1 MSEAFEKG
9 VKVFGEVYGEDMAKG
24 VRAYSQQNEDFG
36 NLQAKWAM
44 EWAFGTVWTR
54 EELETDDGF
63 ARFVQW
69 RLDRARDDAPRPSG
83 HVPCTFYWVV
93 DDADPET
100 YLGSIS
106 VRHSLTPFLL
116 EVGGHIGYSVRPSA
130 RRRGVA
136 TEALRLV
143 LPHAA
148 ALGIDPALLTCD
160 VDNAGSAAVIE
171 ANGGVLEDVR
181 GVKRRYWVPT
191 GALAPR
197 PAFGG
202 PRVAG

>member
-1 MSEAFEKG
+1 MIRLDRPHVRVHRSYLAAHDEFAGDRRDGDGDWVEPPDDGGYAG
-9 VKVFGEVYGEDMAKG
+9 VA
-24 VRAYSQQNEDFG
+24 
-36 NLQAKWAM
+36 
-44 EWAFGTVWTR
+44 WTR
-54 EELETDDGF
+54 EELETPDGF

-69 RLDRARDDAPRPSG
+69 RLDRALEGSPRPTG
-83 HVPCTFYWVV
+83 HVPGTFYWVV
-93 DDADPET
+93 DDADPDT

-106 VRHSLTPFLL
+106 VRHGLTPFLL

-148 ALGIDPALLTCD
+148 ALGIDPALVTCD
-160 VDNAGSAAVIE
+160 LDNVGSAKVIE

-181 GVKRRYWVPT
+181 GDKRRYWVPT
-191 GALAPR
+191 GR
-197 PAFGG
+197 
-202 PRVAG
+202 

>member
-1 MSEAFEKG
+1 MIRLVRPHVSMHRSYLEAHEE
-9 VKVFGEVYGEDMAKG
+9 FGGAPRDGDGDWVEVPDDGGYPGITWTLE
-24 VRAYSQQNEDFG
+24 Q
-36 NLQAKWAM
+36 LQTA
-44 EWAFGTVWTR
+44 
-54 EELETDDGF
+54 DGF

-69 RLDRARDDAPRPSG
+69 RLDRARDDAPRPTG
-83 HVPCTFYWVV
+83 HVPATFFWVA
-93 DDADPET
+93 DDADPTT
-100 YLGSIS
+100 YLGSVA
-106 VRHSLTPFLL
+106 VRHGLTPFLL

-160 VDNAGSAAVIE
+160 VDNVASAKVIE

-181 GVKRRYWVPT
+181 GDKKRYWVPT
-191 GALAPR
+191 NVAD
-197 PAFGG
+197 GG
-202 PRVAG
+202 